1 VKERKRALKFL
12 GTDGSEIN
20 WELISLALHSK
31 ANTVVIPLQDI
42 LGLGTESRMNIP
54 GTVRNNWEWRFK
66 NIYISSDIIER
77 MRTLTEESKRM
88 KG

>member
-1 VKERKRALKFL
+1 MKERKRALKFL

-20 WELISLALHSK
+20 WDFISLAMNSK
-31 ANTVVIPLQDI
+31 ANTVIIPLQDI

-54 GTVRNNWEWRFK
+54 GTVGNNWEWRYKK
-66 NIYISSDIIER
+66 NKLTSDIIER
-77 MRTLTEESKRM
+77 MRTLTEESKRI